1 MRKSLRL
8 AVAAA
13 TGAALFATGAAI
25 TVASPANAVSAVA
38 LRDAADITGLKVGG
52 DLFIPPTGSDK
63 ITFSFTLANPYAAAD
78 EGTTVK
84 KGDVVSKVWA
94 RFTTDSSASSV
105 VWKSGDVTQLSKNN
119 DATPPKTAAMTGSIS
134 ISSSDKPGDKWRIQ
148 VAKTAASATS
158 APAENSSDWTDA
170 VDFKV
175 DAATRVNGA
184 SVSPNPVTLKS
195 GKEVDVFVAFELEKA
210 GDEKVTDVRLE
221 SKSYDDYF
229 SLSNGLETDG
239 KSYHDSA
246 AFDYSTSTGSWQL
259 KITVTRGSKTY
270 SFVKGFEVRK
280 SGSSKAASKIKM
292 TASPTKVKKG
302 KTTKLSGKV
311 YRGSAGWNKKIMK
324 LYFKKKGTSKWSFVG
339 YVGANSTGKFSK
351 TVKPKYTGYWRL
363 AATGTSS
370 TYGAYSNYKLVT
382 VK

>member
-38 LRDAADITGLKVGG
+38 LRTAGDISDLKPGS

-63 ITFSFTLANPYAAAD
+63 ITFSFTIANPYEESGD
-78 EGTTVK
+78 K
-84 KGDVVSKVWA
+84 KGEPKFKAYA
-94 RFTTDSSASSV
+94 RFTTDSSATTPS
-105 VWKSGDVTQLSKNN
+105 WKAGDLTQLSKNSETN
-119 DATPPKTAAMTGSIS
+119 PPDKASMSGSMS
-134 ISSSDKPGDKWRIQ
+134 ISSSDKPGDKWLLQVIQ
-148 VAKTAASATS
+148 TAASAT
-158 APAENSSDWTDA
+158 APSVTDEA
-170 VDFKV
+170 AWKDAAKTAFEVK
-175 DAATRVNGA
+175 AATRVNGA

-195 GKEVDVFVAFELEKA
+195 GKEVDVFVAFELEKS

-229 SLSNGLETDG
+229 SLSTGLETDG

-280 SGSSKAASKIKM
+280 TGSSKATSKIKM

-311 YRGSAGWNKKIMK
+311 YRGSAAWKKKIMK
-324 LYFKKKGTSKWSFVG
+324 LYFKKKGSSKWSFVG
-339 YVGANSTGKFSK
+339 YVGSNSSGNFSK

-370 TYGAYSNYKLVT
+370 TYGSYSNYKLVT

>member
-1 MRKSLRL
+1 M
-8 AVAAA
+8 A
-13 TGAALFATGAAI
+13 
-25 TVASPANAVSAVA
+25 
-38 LRDAADITGLKVGG
+38 
-52 DLFIPPTGSDK
+52 FIPPTGSDTIPFVIK
-63 ITFSFTLANPYAAAD
+63 VNNPYG
-78 EGTTVK
+78 GTTK
-84 KGDVVSKVWA
+84 APTIKAEFWKEGEQ
-94 RFTTDSSASSV
+94 TSSA
-105 VWKSGDVTQLSKNN
+105 GHAATVTQLTDLANSTP
-119 DATPPKTAAMTGSIS
+119 APTPPASPVEVKGTIPV
-134 ISSSDKPGDKWRIQ
+134 SSSDKPTTASGKWTLK
-148 VAKTAASATS
+148 VTVTPDGATT
-158 APAENSSDWTDA
+158 P
-170 VDFKV
+170 VDSKETTFEVK
-175 DAATRVNGA
+175 AATRVNGA

-195 GKEVDVFVAFELEKA
+195 NKEVDVFVAFELEKS

-229 SLSNGLETDG
+229 SLSTSLETDG

-280 SGSSKAASKIKM
+280 TGSSKAASKIKM

-311 YRGSAGWNKKIMK
+311 YRGSTGWNKKIMK
-324 LYFKKKGTSKWSFVG
+324 LYFKKKGSSKWSFVG
-339 YVGANSTGKFSK
+339 YVGSNSSGKFSK

-370 TYGAYSNYKLVT
+370 TYGSYSNYKLVT